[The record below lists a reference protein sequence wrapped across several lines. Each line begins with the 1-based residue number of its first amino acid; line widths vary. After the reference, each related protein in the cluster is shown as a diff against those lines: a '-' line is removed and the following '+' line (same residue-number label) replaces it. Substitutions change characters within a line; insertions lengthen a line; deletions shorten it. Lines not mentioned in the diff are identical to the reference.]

1 MLIGRGLAIAILGAS
16 AALSAAW
23 AQTPKTLTAREL
35 FYAPVSQ
42 EAPAKSNPPR
52 PAKKATAAKPP
63 SSEAKPPSSTA
74 QAASNSNKAVVK
86 APNTAGA
93 PAQSG
98 DLPLVQASY
107 GGKRPLGLRYG
118 FLRKGAGDEYEEV
131 NADSVFHA
139 GDRIR
144 FSVQTNDTAY
154 LYIVMRGSSGTWKV
168 LFPTNEVGGGS
179 NLVEGGHSYVFPPP
193 PGRFAFDEQKG
204 EEKLCLVVT
213 RRPEESLEQLI
224 YALSSGAGV
233 SQPASEKASKPM
245 LLAQSRPIDDGL
257 VNRLHNQVYARDLV
271 FEKVDEST
279 PGDKKEKAAYVVNSN
294 PAPDARLVVDLI
306 LKHE

>member
-1 MLIGRGLAIAILGAS
+1 MFITRGLVIAIFSAAAS
-16 AALSAAW
+16 AVW
-23 AQTPKTLTAREL
+23 AQVPKALTAREL

-42 EAPAKSNPPR
+42 EASAKPSQAKPAKRAAVARTTTAPKVV
-52 PAKKATAAKPP
+52 AKASA
-63 SSEAKPPSSTA
+63 STGD
-74 QAASNSNKAVVK
+74 
-86 APNTAGA
+86 AGA
-93 PAQSG
+93 RTESARSQSP
-98 DLPLVQASY
+98 DLPLVQASF
-107 GGKRPLGLRYG
+107 GGTKPLGLRYG
-118 FLRKGAGDEYEEV
+118 FLRKGAGEDYEEV

-168 LFPTNEVGGGS
+168 LFPTNEIEGGS
-179 NLVEGGHSYVFPPP
+179 NLVQAGRTYFFPPP
-193 PGRFAFDEQKG
+193 PGRFAFDEQTG

-224 YALSSGAGV
+224 YALSTGA
-233 SQPASEKASKPM
+233 SSTKPASNKPASGQTPKPM
-245 LLAQSRPIDDGL
+245 LLAVNRPIDDGL
-257 VNRLHNQVYARDLV
+257 VNRLRSEVYARDLV

-279 PGDKKEKAAYVVNSN
+279 PGDKKEKAAYVVNSSA
-294 PAPDARLVVDLI
+294 APDARLVVDLS

>member
-1 MLIGRGLAIAILGAS
+1 MQIGRGLAIAILSAG
-16 AALSAAW
+16 AALPAAW

-42 EAPAKSNPPR
+42 EAPAKPNPPK
-52 PAKKATAAKPP
+52 PSKKTPVQKPP
-63 SSEAKPPSSTA
+63 SSAALPPSD
-74 QAASNSNKAVVK
+74 QVAAK
-86 APNTAGA
+86 APSAAGT
-93 PAQSG
+93 PAKSG
-98 DLPLVQASY
+98 DLPLVQVSY
-107 GGKRPLGLRYG
+107 GGNRPLGLRYS
-118 FLRKGAGDEYEEV
+118 FLRKAAGDEYEEV
-131 NADSVFHA
+131 SADSVFHA

-144 FSVQTNDTAY
+144 FSVQTNDRAY

-168 LFPTNEVGGGS
+168 LFPSTEIDGGS
-179 NLVEGGHSYVFPPP
+179 NQVEGGHSYVFPPP

-224 YALSSGAGV
+224 YALSSGAG
-233 SQPASEKASKPM
+233 SSEPASEKSSKPM
-245 LLAQSRPIDDGL
+245 LLAQSRPIDDGV
-257 VNRLHNQVYARDLV
+257 VNRLRNEVYARDLV

-294 PAPDARLVVDLI
+294 AAPDARLVVDLI

>member
-1 MLIGRGLAIAILGAS
+1 MSITRGLAITVLS
-16 AALSAAW
+16 VCAAMPAAW
-23 AQTPKTLTAREL
+23 TQTPKKLTAREL

-42 EAPAKSNPPR
+42 EAPAKPAAQR
-52 PAKKATAAKPP
+52 QAKKADGVKTAAPKVV
-63 SSEAKPPSSTA
+63 AK
-74 QAASNSNKAVVK
+74 ASGQS
-86 APNTAGA
+86 AGA
-93 PAQSG
+93 STGSRTESARLQSS
-98 DLPLVQASY
+98 DLPLVKASY
-107 GGKRPLGLRYG
+107 GGAKPLGLRYG

-168 LFPTNEVGGGS
+168 LFPTSEIEGGS
-179 NLVEGGHSYVFPPP
+179 NLVQAGRSYVFPPP

-224 YALSSGAGV
+224 YALSAGSSSTKPV
-233 SQPASEKASKPM
+233 ADKPDSENAAKPT
-245 LLAQSRPIDDGL
+245 LLAVNRPINDGL
-257 VNRLHNQVYARDLV
+257 VERLRNQVYARDLV

-279 PGDKKEKAAYVVNSN
+279 PGDRKEKAAYVVNSN
-294 PAPDARLVVDLI
+294 TAPDARLVVDLS

>member
-1 MLIGRGLAIAILGAS
+1 MLIGRACAMAVLSAS
-16 AALSAAW
+16 AAVPAAW
-23 AQTPKTLTAREL
+23 AQAPASLTAREL

-42 EAPAKSNPPR
+42 EAPAKPSAPKHP
-52 PAKKATAAKPP
+52 KKAAVKPS
-63 SSEAKPPSSTA
+63 SSEA
-74 QAASNSNKAVVK
+74 QAVAKVSV
-86 APNTAGA
+86 APDAKSESAPQQAG
-93 PAQSG
+93 
-98 DLPLVQASY
+98 LPLVQASY
-107 GGKRPLGLRYG
+107 GKAKPLGLRYG
-118 FLRKGAGDEYEEV
+118 FLRRGDGEEYVEV

-168 LFPTNEVGGGS
+168 LFPTNEIGGGS
-179 NLVEGGHSYVFPPP
+179 NLVEGGHTYLFPPP

-224 YALSSGAGV
+224 YALSTGA
-233 SQPASEKASKPM
+233 SSAQPASDKVSKPM
-245 LLAQSRPIDDGL
+245 LLAQNRPIDDGL
-257 VNRLHNQVYARDLV
+257 MNRLRSQVYARDLV

-279 PGDKKEKAAYVVNSN
+279 PGDKKEKAAYVVNWN
-294 PAPDARLVVDLI
+294 TAPDARLVVDLS

>member
-1 MLIGRGLAIAILGAS
+1 MLKGRGLAIAILGAS
-16 AALSAAW
+16 AALPAAW

-42 EAPAKSNPPR
+42 EAPAKTKPTKKTPP
-52 PAKKATAAKPP
+52 AAKP
-63 SSEAKPPSSTA
+63 SSNEAKPPSSA
-74 QAASNSNKAVVK
+74 SQSASNQVVTK
-86 APNTAGA
+86 APKTASA
-93 PAQSG
+93 PAQSS

-107 GGKRPLGLRYG
+107 GGNRPLGLRYS
-118 FLRKGAGDEYEEV
+118 FLRKGAGDEYDEV

-168 LFPTNEVGGGS
+168 LFPTNEIGGGS
-179 NLVEGGHSYVFPPP
+179 NLVEGGRSYVFPPP

-224 YALSSGAGV
+224 YALSSGAGS

-245 LLAQSRPIDDGL
+245 LLAQSRPIDDGV
-257 VNRLHNQVYARDLV
+257 VNRLRSEVYARDLV

-294 PAPDARLVVDLI
+294 PAADARLVVDLT

>member
-1 MLIGRGLAIAILGAS
+1 MLKGRGLAIAILGAS
-16 AALSAAW
+16 AALPAAW

-42 EAPAKSNPPR
+42 EAPAKTKPTKKTPP
-52 PAKKATAAKPP
+52 AAKPP
-63 SSEAKPPSSTA
+63 SNEAKPPSSA
-74 QAASNSNKAVVK
+74 SQSASNQVVAK
-86 APNTAGA
+86 APKTAGA
-93 PAQSG
+93 PAQSS

-107 GGKRPLGLRYG
+107 GGNRPLGLRYS
-118 FLRKGAGDEYEEV
+118 FLRKGAGDEYDEV

-168 LFPTNEVGGGS
+168 LFPTNEIGGGS
-179 NLVEGGHSYVFPPP
+179 NLVEGGRSYVFPPP

-224 YALSSGAGV
+224 YALSSGAGS

-245 LLAQSRPIDDGL
+245 LLAQSRPIDDGV
-257 VNRLHNQVYARDLV
+257 VNRLRSEVYARDLV

-294 PAPDARLVVDLI
+294 PAPDARLVVDLT

>member
-1 MLIGRGLAIAILGAS
+1 MLICRGLSIAILGAS
-16 AALSAAW
+16 AALPAAW

-42 EAPAKSNPPR
+42 EAPAKPNPPR
-52 PAKKATAAKPP
+52 PSKKTPPASKPL
-63 SSEAKPPSSTA
+63 SSEAKPLSSAAQPPSA
-74 QAASNSNKAVVK
+74 EVVAK
-86 APNTAGA
+86 APTAAGA
-93 PAQSG
+93 PSRQS

-107 GGKRPLGLRYG
+107 GGQRPLGLRYS

-144 FSVQTNDTAY
+144 FSVQTNETAY

-168 LFPTNEVGGGS
+168 LFPTNEIDAGS
-179 NLVEGGHSYVFPPP
+179 NQVEGGHSYIFPPP

-224 YALSSGAGV
+224 YALSSGAPS
-233 SQPASEKASKPM
+233 SQPASEKASRPM
-245 LLAQSRPIDDGL
+245 LLAQSRLIDDGL
-257 VNRLHNQVYARDLV
+257 VNRLRNEVYARDLV

-279 PGDKKEKAAYVVNSN
+279 PGDRKEKAAYVVNSN
-294 PAPDARLVVDLI
+294 PAPDARLVVDLS

>member
-1 MLIGRGLAIAILGAS
+1 
-16 AALSAAW
+16 
-23 AQTPKTLTAREL
+23 
-35 FYAPVSQ
+35 
-42 EAPAKSNPPR
+42 
-52 PAKKATAAKPP
+52 
-63 SSEAKPPSSTA
+63 
-74 QAASNSNKAVVK
+74 
-86 APNTAGA
+86 
-93 PAQSG
+93 
-98 DLPLVQASY
+98 
-107 GGKRPLGLRYG
+107 LRYG

-168 LFPTNEVGGGS
+168 LFPTSEIEGGS
-179 NLVEGGHSYVFPPP
+179 NLVQAGRSYVFPPP

-224 YALSSGAGV
+224 YALSAGSSSTKPV
-233 SQPASEKASKPM
+233 ADKPDSENAAKPT
-245 LLAQSRPIDDGL
+245 LLAVNRPINDGL
-257 VNRLHNQVYARDLV
+257 VERLRNQVYARDLV

-279 PGDKKEKAAYVVNSN
+279 PGDRKEKAAYVVNSN
-294 PAPDARLVVDLI
+294 TAPDARLVVDLS

>member
-1 MLIGRGLAIAILGAS
+1 MLIGKACAIAILGAS
-16 AALSAAW
+16 AAVSTAW
-23 AQTPKTLTAREL
+23 AQAPASLTARDL
-35 FYAPVSQ
+35 FYAPVSP
-42 EAPAKSNPPR
+42 EAPAKPSPSKQS
-52 PAKKATAAKPP
+52 KKLAAAKPL
-63 SSEAKPPSSTA
+63 SSDAKAPAAKIVAKAP
-74 QAASNSNKAVVK
+74 AASD
-86 APNTAGA
+86 
-93 PAQSG
+93 AQSESASQQG
-98 DLPLVQASY
+98 GLPLVQASY
-107 GGKRPLGLRYG
+107 GKTRPLGLRYG
-118 FLRKGAGDEYEEV
+118 FLRKGDGEEYEEV

-168 LFPTNEVGGGS
+168 LFPTNEIGGGS
-179 NLVEGGHSYVFPPP
+179 NLVEGGHTYLFPPP

-213 RRPEESLEQLI
+213 RRPEQSLEQLI
-224 YALSSGAGV
+224 YALSEGAP
-233 SQPASEKASKPM
+233 SAQPASDKASKPM

-257 VNRLHNQVYARDLV
+257 VNRLRNQVYARDLV

-294 PAPDARLVVDLI
+294 AAPDARLVVALI

>member
-1 MLIGRGLAIAILGAS
+1 MLFGRSCAIAVF
-16 AALSAAW
+16 AAGTAVPMAF
-23 AQTPKTLTAREL
+23 AQAPKSLTAREL

-42 EAPAKSNPPR
+42 DTPVKP
-52 PAKKATAAKPP
+52 TAAKHPKKGP
-63 SSEAKPPSSTA
+63 AAKPLAGEAKPASPQIVAKASS
-74 QAASNSNKAVVK
+74 
-86 APNTAGA
+86 GA
-93 PAQSG
+93 PAAKAGSTPDQSAG
-98 DLPLVQASY
+98 LPLVQASY
-107 GGKRPLGLRYG
+107 GAARPLGLRYS

-168 LFPTNEVGGGS
+168 LFPTSEIEGGS

-193 PGRFAFDEQKG
+193 PGRFAFDEQQG
-204 EEKLCLVVT
+204 AEKLCLVVS
-213 RRPEESLEQLI
+213 RRPEKSLEQLI
-224 YALSSGAGV
+224 YALSSGTP
-233 SQPASEKASKPM
+233 STQPASEKAARPM
-245 LLAQSRPIDDGL
+245 LLAQNRPIDDGL
-257 VNRLHNQVYARDLV
+257 VNRLRNEVYARDLV

-294 PAPDARLVVDLI
+294 AASDARLVVDLI